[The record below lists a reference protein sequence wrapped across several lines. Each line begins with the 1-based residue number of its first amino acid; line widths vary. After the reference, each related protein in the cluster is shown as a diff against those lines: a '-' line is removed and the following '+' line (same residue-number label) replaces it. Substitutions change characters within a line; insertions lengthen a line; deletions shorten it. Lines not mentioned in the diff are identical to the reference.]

1 MARDARVILGKN
13 QAGNGPPVRL
23 KRSFRLTGVG
33 VGANSREMPSPA
45 IANLLI
51 LQDRDTKRLGLE
63 AQLKA
68 VPGDI
73 ARVEARIAAE
83 KAAIDAAKHELRTL
97 ESKKKILE
105 TEIGSA
111 DDRLDAWWQRA
122 TPAAGDTVA
131 ALDEIAASSA
141 ADLAS
146 MSVATRVL
154 RSLVR
159 AVTGAHF

>member
-1 MARDARVILGKN
+1 MADVCCVHYALAERLGISRVMERINSLPREDRWGTLARATLREDLFAVH
-13 QAGNGPPVRL
+13 A
-23 KRSFRLTGVG
+23 RLT
-33 VGANSREMPSPA
+33 ANV
-45 IANLLI
+45 I
-51 LQDRDTKRLGLE
+51 DT
-63 AQLKA
+63 
-68 VPGDI
+68 
-73 ARVEARIAAE
+73 
-83 KAAIDAAKHELRTL
+83 
-97 ESKKKILE
+97 

-131 ALDEIAASSA
+131 ALDELAASSA